1 MKKIIA
7 TFIVKKLGVAI
18 KELNKKH
25 IFDYDIHELESGQYK
40 IKVYK

>member
-18 KELNKKH
+18 KELNKRH
-25 IFDYDIHELESGQYK
+25 IFDYDIHPVKDGHYK
-40 IKVYK
+40 IEVHG